1 MENYSGKKVTTFRE
15 RFAELC
21 ESNPANYTALAN
33 ALHVSKQTISAWKI
47 GTRSPRQPLI
57 IDIANYFRVSVSWL
71 MGFDVKKEL
80 TPHEMIEEGFKNL
93 SALYNNDV
101 PVTQEAKIISAGID
115 KMSPDRRE
123 QALKVLQTIFSE
135 YFDDS
140 EKEDSQ

>member
-80 TPHEMIEEGFKNL
+80 TPHEMVEEGFKNL
-93 SALYNNDV
+93 SALYNNHI
-101 PVTQEAKIISAGID
+101 PISHEARIISTAVD
-115 KMSPDRRE
+115 NMSPEHRK
-123 QALKVLQTIFSE
+123 QALKVLQTIFSDC
-135 YFDDS
+135 FD
-140 EKEDSQ
+140 E

>member
-1 MENYSGKKVTTFRE
+1 MEKYSGKKVNTFQE

-21 ESNPANYTALAN
+21 ESNPANDTALAN

-47 GTRSPRQPLI
+47 GTRSPRQPLV

-93 SALYNNDV
+93 NELYDTKT
-101 PVTQEAKIISAGID
+101 PVTEEAKIISAGID

-123 QALKVLQTIFSE
+123 QALRVLQTIFAD
-135 YFDDS
+135 YFDGGKD
-140 EKEDSQ
+140 E

>member
-1 MENYSGKKVTTFRE
+1 MDKYSGKKVNTFQE

-21 ESNPANYTALAN
+21 ESNPANDTALAN

-47 GTRSPRQPLI
+47 GTRSPRQPLV

-93 SALYNNDV
+93 NELYDTKI
-101 PVTQEAKIISAGID
+101 PVTEEAKIISAGID

-123 QALKVLQTIFSE
+123 QALRVLQTIFAD
-135 YFDDS
+135 YFDGGKD
-140 EKEDSQ
+140 E

>member
-21 ESNPANYTALAN
+21 ESNPANYIALAN

-80 TPHEMIEEGFKNL
+80 TPHEMVEEGFKNL

-115 KMSPDRRE
+115 KMSSDRRE
-123 QALKVLQTIFSE
+123 QALKVLQAIFAD
-135 YFDDS
+135 YFDGG
-140 EKEDSQ
+140 EKHET